1 MRLLPGLMLVALGSL
16 PGSPCRAGETITV
29 FYNVRPPY
37 LVQQDNGAPAG
48 LTGTPAQQA
57 FARAGVAVQWKVL
70 PTNRQILMIRENSG
84 RYCAVGWFQTAER
97 DTFAKFTR
105 PVYRDQGWMVL
116 VHSALTLDERD
127 SLAEVLTRPGLRVM
141 VKDKYS
147 YGRGIDDLLARFK
160 PAIAVSTGTT
170 VQMLQ
175 SLGAHSVDLIFVS
188 EEEGRYLMDNSISQS
203 GKLRLLRLAD
213 MPKGETR
220 HIICSRQ
227 VPDALIDKL
236 NKAIRF
242 NR

>member
-16 PGSPCRAGETITV
+16 PVTPCRAGEPLTV

-37 LVQQDNGAPAG
+37 LVQKENGVPSG

-57 FARAGVAVQWKVL
+57 FERAGIPVHWSVL
-70 PTNRQILMIRENSG
+70 PTNRQILMIRENGG
-84 RYCAVGWFQTAER
+84 RYCAIGWFQTPER
-97 DTFAKFTR
+97 DSFAKFTK
-105 PVYRDQGWMVL
+105 PLYRDQAWMVL
-116 VHSALTLDERD
+116 VHGGMTVAESD
-127 SLAEVLTRPGLRVM
+127 SLSNVLARPGLRVM

-147 YGRGIDDLLARFK
+147 YGRSIDELLVRYK

-170 VQMLQ
+170 LQMLQ
-175 SLGAHSVDLIFVS
+175 SLGARSVDLIFVS
-188 EEEGRYLMDNSISQS
+188 EEEGRYLMANTISQA

-220 HIICSRQ
+220 HIMCSRG
-227 VPDALIDKL
+227 VPDEVIDKL
-236 NKAIRF
+236 NKSIRF